1 MPNPRRQDALIVF
14 TRWPE
19 PGKVKTRLIPA
30 LGAEGAADMHR
41 RMTQQIVGRAWAF
54 CTASDTRL
62 VITHEGGTAEQMR
75 DWLGPLHFEKQAA
88 GDLGTRLTQAM
99 LRAHATGAEK
109 IVIIGSDC
117 PALDETHLRAA
128 FDRLA
133 THDLVL
139 QPVSDGGYAL
149 IGMSQPQ
156 PCVFQDIPWST
167 AGVTEATL
175 QQAQRHGLTTALLEP
190 LDDVDESADMSHAE
204 VALAQGGT
212 ISVIIPTINEAN
224 ALHALLPML
233 QAAKP
238 HEILIADGGS
248 TDATPEVA
256 VRHGARVIHSPRG
269 RARQMNHAAQTASG
283 EFLLFLHADTTPPPD
298 YPSVILRTSSPGI
311 AAGAFRFALRE
322 KIPLGSVIEHLTR
335 LRGSVLTMPYGD
347 QGLFLRR
354 SVFQALGGF
363 AEWPILEDVDM
374 VKRLRRMGR
383 VCITPEAAPTSARRW
398 QQDGVIRTFLRHQ
411 LILAGYRLGVPPERL
426 VCWR

>member
-1 MPNPRRQDALIVF
+1 MMTRALILF

-19 PGKVKTRLIPA
+19 PGKAKTRLIPA

-41 RMTQQIVGRAWAF
+41 RMTWQITGRAWAF
-54 CTASDTRL
+54 CATSDTKL
-62 VITHEGGTAEQMR
+62 VIAHEGGTAEQMR
-75 DWLGPLHFEKQAA
+75 GWLGPLDFEKQTA
-88 GDLGTRLTQAM
+88 GDLGTRLTHAM
-99 LRAHATGAEK
+99 LRAHAAGAEK

-149 IGMSQPQ
+149 IGMSQLQ

-190 LDDVDESADMSHAE
+190 LDDVDEPADLPHAE
-204 VALAQGGT
+204 AALAQGGT
-212 ISVIIPTINEAN
+212 LSVIIPAVNEAA
-224 ALHALLPML
+224 ALDELLPAL

-238 HEILIADGGS
+238 HEILIADGDS
-248 TDATPEVA
+248 TDGTIQIAE
-256 VRHGARVIHSPRG
+256 RHGARVIHSPRG
-269 RARQMNHAAQTASG
+269 RARQMNHAAQAASG
-283 EFLLFLHADTTPPPD
+283 EFVLFLHADTTPPPE
-298 YPSVILRTSSPGI
+298 YPQIIMRTLTSGI

-322 KIPLGSVIEHLTR
+322 QIPFGSVIERLTR
-335 LRGSVLTMPYGD
+335 LRGSLLAMPYGD

-354 SVFQALGGF
+354 SIFQALGGF
-363 AEWPILEDVDM
+363 REWPILEDVDM
-374 VKRLRRMGR
+374 VKRLHCMGR
-383 VCITPEAAPTSARRW
+383 IRITAESAPTSARRW
-398 QQDGVIRTFLRHQ
+398 QQGGMLRTFWRHQ
-411 LILAGYRLGVPPERL
+411 MILIGHRLGVPPERL
-426 VCWR
+426 AHWR